1 MIDNS
6 KLLTITRLVIVQ
18 SLYQME
24 MSGTDI
30 NVLLKDYPN
39 RVIFDNKHDKII
51 KKINFDQYENIL
63 VGVIDHQ
70 GKIDQ
75 KIEGLLEKS
84 WTISRIDM
92 TLRAILRA
100 SIYELLFM
108 PEIPFKV
115 VINEY
120 LDIARSFFDDKE
132 PEFLNAVLDNVVKS
146 LHKRD

>member
-6 KLLTITRLVIVQ
+6 KLRTITRLVIVQ

-84 WTISRIDM
+84 WSISRIDM

>member
-84 WTISRIDM
+84 WSISRIDM

>member
-6 KLLTITRLVIVQ
+6 KLRTITRLVIVQ

-39 RVIFDNKHDKII
+39 RVIFDDKHDKII

-70 GKIDQ
+70 VKIDQ

-84 WTISRIDM
+84 WSISRIDM

>member
-1 MIDNS
+1 
-6 KLLTITRLVIVQ
+6 
-18 SLYQME
+18 ME